1 MKESDSLHEETQSVI
16 EKAEENLTDLML
28 AGKKITE
35 SVTGPS
41 SISAPLP
48 PTIQPSSI
56 GQAQQNNPLS
66 LISSQ
71 EATQPSSTGQPHQN
85 DFSPPI
91 GPQQA
96 PEPTNPEQVQQDAPV
111 PPITPQKYPT
121 YLVWN
126 KCHPASVFLQ
136 HRTLPTP
143 GSNRPVLP

>member
-41 SISAPLP
+41 SISVPLP

-56 GQAQQNNPLS
+56 GQAQQNNTLS

-71 EATQPSSTGQPHQN
+71 EETQPSSTGEPHQN
-85 DFSPPI
+85 DFSLPSAHNKLPNPPI
-91 GPQQA
+91 QNRCSRMLPY
-96 PEPTNPEQVQQDAPV
+96 PLSPHN
-111 PPITPQKYPT
+111 KYPT
-121 YLVWN
+121 YPVWN